1 MKMNSLLLLL
11 ALPLTASAGT
21 HKIVYEIPA
30 PEALKPFSRFEVVY
44 TAKKQKDGS
53 TELVYK
59 LPSLLLGQETEFRF
73 TGEVDFKAAS
83 FKLKA
88 PDARMECEPSVDHAI
103 CRVEYKNVK
112 VDLDGVRDTLE
123 SMPITPAEKLG
134 RFELASMLAR
144 SGGDFAGIL
153 YFVRDPEYLATQE

>member
-1 MKMNSLLLLL
+1 MKKKLLFLLL

-44 TAKKQKDGS
+44 TAKKQKDGL
-53 TELVYK
+53 TELSYK

-73 TGEVDFKAAS
+73 TGEVDFNAAS
-83 FKLKA
+83 FELKA
-88 PDARMECEPSVDHAI
+88 PSAEMECKPSVDHAI
-103 CRVEYKNVK
+103 CRVEYRGVP

-123 SMPITPAEKLG
+123 AMPITPAEKLG
-134 RFELASMLAR
+134 RFELASMVAR

-153 YFVRDPEYLATQE
+153 YFVRDPEYHLGE